1 VDDYWYFL
9 RCDMNYGFWRQNF
22 RKPTQQVIKFKGQEY
37 KVVPLQWY
45 SRGHVLINCARPM
58 TGQFS
63 RGDEGSQN
71 FDRRR
76 ILEDYLAEKGEIEAV
91 SEEKRA
97 KLMSFGGDEKENTGY
112 RHSYVRETTTKNAPL
127 PPKELLDLLK
137 ELDVNVLPLDRK
149 SPNSRFS
156 HKKQ

>member
-1 VDDYWYFL
+1 
-9 RCDMNYGFWRQNF
+9 
-22 RKPTQQVIKFKGQEY
+22 
-37 KVVPLQWY
+37 
-45 SRGHVLINCARPM
+45 M

-76 ILEDYLAEKGEIEAV
+76 ILEDYLAEQGEIEAV
-91 SEEKRA
+91 SEERRA
-97 KLMSFGGDEKENTGY
+97 KLMSFDGDEKENTGY
-112 RHSYVRETTTKNAPL
+112 RHSYVREATTNNAPL